1 MYMYYSDSFLPSGL
15 TDTEKQFLSMKT
27 FLLSNA
33 QHHPSKINHTIFGNW
48 SGKYRIIENVF

>member
-1 MYMYYSDSFLPSGL
+1 MYMYYSDLFLPSGL

-33 QHHPSKINHTIFGNW
+33 QHHPSKINHSIFDNEVENIE
-48 SGKYRIIENVF
+48 IIENVF